1 MDDDDAPGV
10 MEWVVTYGDMMSLLL
25 TFFIMLVSLSEVV
38 ADKKYRSILESL
50 HKYVGYHT
58 SPVSPPGTNFPL
70 NSLIDDLESKLGSF
84 TDKDN
89 GRGGIRSKSI
99 EGPDLRVWRIGE
111 GTSQQVGQLVLFAKN
126 DATLSDVA
134 LVQLKR
140 IAADL
145 RGKPNKIEIRAHAS
159 PDPLPDDSPYIDKLD
174 LTYHRARNI
183 HACLT
188 VKEKID
194 HDRVRLTAASDIE
207 PLSKTGDKRTMH
219 FDRAEIFISDMFA
232 SEYVGP
238 RETPD

>member
-10 MEWVVTYGDMMSLLL
+10 PEWVVTYGDMMSLLL

-58 SPVSPPGTNFPL
+58 SPVSPPGTNYPL
-70 NSLIDDLESKLGSF
+70 NSMIDDLEAKLGSF

-89 GRGGIRSKSI
+89 GRGGIRAQSV

-111 GTSQQVGQLVLFAKN
+111 GTSQQVGQAVPFAKN
-126 DATLSDVA
+126 DTTLSDLA
-134 LVQLKR
+134 RAQLKK

-159 PDPLPDDSPYIDKLD
+159 PEPLPGDSPYADKLE
-174 LTYHRARNI
+174 LTYRRARNI
-183 HACLT
+183 YAFLT
-188 VKEKID
+188 VEEKID
-194 HDRVRLTAASDIE
+194 HDRVRLTAASDIV
-207 PLSKTGDKRTMH
+207 PLSQSGDKRSRQ